1 MAKHR
6 KKLSSDNI
14 VSLAAIVIA
23 IASIVVTVWQGM
35 ETRRHNRLSVRP
47 KLEIIFESGHD
58 SFGYVLMNNG
68 LGPATITGIEL
79 FIDGKQMQ
87 ETGFSGYDELFEKL
101 GMKNRKITHTGIY
114 PGKTIKTNERQNI
127 FKFYLTEKDD
137 LDTLLPKIYSRIK
150 IEIKYQSMYD
160 EPFYCKFPN

>member
-1 MAKHR
+1 MAKH
-6 KKLSSDNI
+6 KNKYSSDTI

-35 ETRRHNRLSVRP
+35 ESRRHNRLSVRP

-68 LGPATITGIEL
+68 LGPATITGKEL

-87 ETGFSGYDELFEKL
+87 EAGFSGYDELLEKL
-101 GMKNRKITHTGIY
+101 GMKNRKVTYTGIY
-114 PGKTIKTNERQNI
+114 PGKTIKTNERQDI
-127 FKFYLTEKDD
+127 FRFYRTEKDD
-137 LDTLLPKIYSRIK
+137 LETLLPKIYSRVK
-150 IEIKYQSMYD
+150 IEIKYQSMYG
-160 EPFYCKFPN
+160 EPFFCKFPN